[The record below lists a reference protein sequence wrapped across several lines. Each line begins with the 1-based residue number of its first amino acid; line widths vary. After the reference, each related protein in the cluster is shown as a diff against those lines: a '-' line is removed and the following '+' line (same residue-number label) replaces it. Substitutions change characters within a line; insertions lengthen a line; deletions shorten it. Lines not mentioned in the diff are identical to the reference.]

1 MTTQTVSQNLR
12 VVADLIE
19 AHPDLPHPYIT
30 AYVVDDQVEA
40 KWYLHID
47 ADIRGDL
54 AAQKAAAVRLVTTL
68 GGKWDKGER
77 DDVYALDQVRGGVK
91 LHIEVNRAA
100 VCERVVTGTR
110 EVTVPAKPASRAEP
124 ERVETVEDVKWICS
138 SLLAEAV
145 SA

>member
-1 MTTQTVSQNLR
+1 MTTQTVSENLR
-12 VVADLIE
+12 IVADLIE
-19 AHPDLPHPYIT
+19 AHPDLPSPFIT
-30 AYVVDDQVEA
+30 AYGFNDQVEV

-47 ADIRGDL
+47 ADVRGDL
-54 AAQKAAAVRLVTTL
+54 AGQKAAAVQLVTTL

-77 DDVYALDQVRGGVK
+77 DDVYALHQIRGGVR
-91 LHIEVNRAA
+91 LLVEVNRAA

-110 EVTVPAKPASRAEP
+110 EVTVPAKPASDAEP

-138 SLLAEAV
+138 SLLAGA